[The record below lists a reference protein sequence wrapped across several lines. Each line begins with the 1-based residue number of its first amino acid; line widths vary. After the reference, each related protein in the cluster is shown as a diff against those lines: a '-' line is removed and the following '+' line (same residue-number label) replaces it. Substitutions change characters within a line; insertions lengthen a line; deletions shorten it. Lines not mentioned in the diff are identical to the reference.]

1 MLLLPTNR
9 GSIPVSTPCMRRAEA
24 KSAVRWRSWG
34 SCEGYRGE
42 GVALAD
48 VDDGGGGGGFE
59 VRGAGGDRVRGGG
72 VEDVFC
78 EVEAGAG
85 EPLGADMGL
94 WGSTTW
100 VGLSM
105 GVGLE

>member
-1 MLLLPTNR
+1 M
-9 GSIPVSTPCMRRAEA
+9 
-24 KSAVRWRSWG
+24 
-34 SCEGYRGE
+34 
-42 GVALAD
+42 
-48 VDDGGGGGGFE
+48 
-59 VRGAGGDRVRGGG
+59 RGGG